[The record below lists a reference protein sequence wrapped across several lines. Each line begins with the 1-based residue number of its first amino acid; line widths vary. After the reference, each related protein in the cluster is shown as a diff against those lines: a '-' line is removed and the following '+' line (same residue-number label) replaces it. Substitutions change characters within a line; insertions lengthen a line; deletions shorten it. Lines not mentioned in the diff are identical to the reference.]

1 MRRLNGVLGAFL
13 ITLGLS
19 GCGGDASEQ
28 SDGGE
33 ANAAAAESPGGTGV
47 AIYGDPRA
55 RIAQADLE
63 RGRMDPSWRRVVQL
77 DTLPGGDTGT
87 NPEKWEDISPRSV
100 NSVATHLPLHG
111 DIAGPSVLR
120 VQVLLDR
127 ALFSPG
133 IIDGRWGKNTE
144 KAVYWLQQ
152 REGLRRTG
160 HVDQATFER
169 LRELAGNPPELVRM
183 HALTVEDVSGPFI
196 TIPED
201 IYEQAELSC
210 MCFESLSE
218 KLGEMFHTSPAL
230 LEKLNPGVDLNAV
243 GAGDR
248 IAVPNVRDGAAPA
261 AGTVDRLV
269 ISDGGFYLHAVDSAG
284 RILYHFPTT
293 LGSSYSPSPTGEYRV
308 TGIAQDPNWHYQPD
322 LLEGIPDDEEDALI
336 PAGPN
341 NAVGVV
347 WMQLS
352 KPHYGIHGTNAPET
366 IGYTTSNGCVRLT
379 NWDARFLSERIQQGV
394 PVEFRDVDNPAG
406 ASED

>member
-1 MRRLNGVLGAFL
+1 MRRLNGVLGSFL
-13 ITLGLS
+13 ITFAAAA
-19 GCGGDASEQ
+19 CGGDASERP
-28 SDGGE
+28 DGDV
-33 ANAAAAESPGGTGV
+33 NAAAAESPAGTGV
-47 AIYGDPRA
+47 AVYGDPRA
-55 RIAQADLE
+55 RIAQEDLE

-77 DTLPGGDTGT
+77 DTLPGGETGT
-87 NPEKWEDISPRSV
+87 NPESWEDISPRSV
-100 NSVATHLPLHG
+100 NSVATYLPLHG
-111 DIAGPSVLR
+111 DVAGPSVLR

-152 REGLRRTG
+152 REGLSRTG
-160 HVDQATFER
+160 HVDQATFQR

-183 HALTVEDVSGPFI
+183 HALTEEDVSGPFI

-261 AGTVDRLV
+261 TGTVDRLV